1 MGPKPKSKLKVVR
14 GSKVSPTSFKT
25 PVHRCHPEALRYTQ
39 GKNFAKTKMELARR
53 LHELYNRE
61 IFGAALPHDM
71 PIDWN
76 VRLTKTAG
84 LCYSRRERK
93 YNVETRTA

>member
-1 MGPKPKSKLKVVR
+1 MHCLSIQD
-14 GSKVSPTSFKT
+14 T

-61 IFGAALPHDM
+61 IFGTALPDDM
-71 PIDWN
+71 PIGLIIL
-76 VRLTKTAG
+76 RLSIVMLFDRLEREADKD
-84 LCYSRRERK
+84 SR
-93 YNVETRTA
+93 ALLF

>member
-1 MGPKPKSKLKVVR
+1 MILYGLNPVHGPSVQD
-14 GSKVSPTSFKT
+14 T

-39 GKNFAKTKMELARR
+39 GKNFAKNKMELARR

-71 PIDWN
+71 PIG
-76 VRLTKTAG
+76 VST
-84 LCYSRRERK
+84 
-93 YNVETRTA
+93 

>member
-1 MGPKPKSKLKVVR
+1 MHCLSIQD
-14 GSKVSPTSFKT
+14 T

-61 IFGAALPHDM
+61 IFGTALPDDM
-71 PIDWN
+71 PIGLIV
-76 VRLTKTAG
+76 VRLMKVM
-84 LCYSRRERK
+84 LFL
-93 YNVETRTA
+93 

>member
-1 MGPKPKSKLKVVR
+1 MHCLSIQD
-14 GSKVSPTSFKT
+14 T

-61 IFGAALPHDM
+61 IFGTALPDDM
-71 PIDWN
+71 PIGLIV
-76 VRLTKTAG
+76 VRLMK
-84 LCYSRRERK
+84 
-93 YNVETRTA
+93 VM